1 MEVWKMY
8 KHAMIKH
15 LKQYSRLRRA
25 QPVIRMQVEN
35 ARRKYDYTL
44 SATGKEDEER
54 KMLINRLER
63 RYRSNEDYISEMD
76 GCMQFL
82 TDKEKTVLWHFY
94 IERTYDYIEILNDKL
109 GVERSQIYRIKDK
122 ALSHLSLIY
131 FGVN

>member
-1 MEVWKMY
+1 MY

-15 LKQYSRLRRA
+15 LKKYSRLRRA

>member
-1 MEVWKMY
+1 MY